1 MGYQITGH
9 ILYITL
15 IIIRIGYNNHFS
27 VQPDPDKP
35 ILIQTNPL
43 AETNPACS
51 LLTYRKFSPP
61 MASRRYQNQVN
72 RYLIF
77 IHCLLV
83 TQIPDV
89 ECNPGPKQV
98 KYPCGTCQKAVT
110 WKCNALPCDSCDQ
123 WFHIHCQGIGDES
136 YDRLPNNSFA
146 WTCRSCD
153 SLNYSTHSPT
163 SFNSLSSP
171 SSFSPLRVSDIAV
184 TTPPKHTRNPNP
196 REHPKA
202 TSTPKSA
209 GKPKGKVPK
218 SLSNQRLT
226 VLNINCRSVKNKIP
240 NLHQTI
246 INTKADVI
254 CLTETW
260 LTPEINSSEI
270 FPSSLG
276 YSVYRD
282 DRTTSKG
289 GGVLIAISNRLIS
302 QDQPQLKTDCNLVWS
317 KISITGLKDIYVSS
331 FYKPHEDDDHSL
343 KELWTSISKVPK
355 NSHIWIFGD
364 FNLPNMD
371 WQTQTPLSECRFKD
385 LYNSFSENLTNFNL
399 EQMVK
404 TPTRDRNILDLYL
417 TNNPSVVHN
426 IQTLPSLGSSD
437 HDIVQHEL
445 NILRGRPHQ
454 VKRKIRS
461 YNKADW
467 ASFKQDL
474 EKFWVKFVKFNHT
487 DPNISWI
494 SFRDELNRLTNK
506 HIPSRLSKSRQDLPW
521 VTHEIVKLIRKRDKL
536 YKKIKRSTFHNPMHT
551 KKFKM
556 LKSVIQSK
564 IRSAYWSYLDSV
576 IFSDNS
582 NNGNK
587 KKFYSFVK
595 HNKTE
600 NSGVAPLS
608 NNGSV
613 HTDPVFKANILNK
626 QFESV
631 FSRPQ
636 PLSLK
641 QLAKS
646 AATKSP
652 HQSMSPINISVQGV
666 DKLLNGLSPNKA
678 SGPDEISP
686 RLLKELHTQVAPILT
701 YIYQLSLDTG
711 IVPDDWKH
719 AVISPVYKKGDKSKA
734 SNYRP
739 ISLTCIASKIL
750 EHILVSNIMSHFDAN
765 TILSPKQ
772 HGFRSKHSCET
783 QLIGFSQEIADS
795 LDQGQQTDVI
805 VMDFSKAFDKV
816 DHHKL
821 VHKLKCLGVE
831 SKVTSW
837 IQSFLRNRSQQVLV
851 EGKCSDRL
859 PVLSGVPQGSVLGPC
874 LFLAYIN
881 DLPDSIRSRVRLFAD
896 DTIVYLVIR
905 SSSSAESLQQD
916 LHLLEQWEQ
925 DWAMEFNPDKCE
937 ILRIHRKRKPIL
949 FPYRLHDTLLKS
961 ANQSKYLGVTISK
974 DLSWAPHIN
983 NITSKANNTLRFIKR
998 NVRTNNRK
1006 VKETAFKTYVRPQL
1020 EYCSSVWCPWQKYLK
1035 YRIEMVQRSAAR
1047 YVMNDYSYTSSV
1059 TDMINILNWKT
1070 LEQRRNY
1077 SSLIMF
1083 YKIKSNLVAVD
1094 NQRLHQTRN
1103 LNYNI
1108 PTSKSNFHA
1117 ASFFPRTIRL
1127 WNSLPFDVQSSPSL
1141 PIFAG
1146 RLDSCSL

>member
-1 MGYQITGH
+1 MSGQITGYLLFIIF
-9 ILYITL
+9 ILV
-15 IIIRIGYNNHFS
+15 RIGHNTQSYD
-27 VQPDPDKP
+27 QPGYAKP
-35 ILIQTNPL
+35 ALLLSNPL
-43 AETNPACS
+43 A
-51 LLTYRKFSPP
+51 
-61 MASRRYQNQVN
+61 ASRNLSILCAIKRSYPPLVTKHKHDKVTRN
-72 RYLIF
+72 LIF
-77 IHCLLV
+77 IHCLLA
-83 TQIPDV
+83 TQISDV
-89 ECNPGPKQV
+89 ESNPGP

-110 WKCNALPCDSCDQ
+110 WKCNALPCDSCNQ
-123 WFHIHCQGIGDES
+123 WFHINCQGIGDET
-136 YDRLPNNSFA
+136 YDRLPNSSFA
-146 WTCRSCD
+146 WKCLCCN
-153 SLNYSTHSPT
+153 SLNYSTHLSD
-163 SFNSLSSP
+163 SLNSLSNT
-171 SSFSPLRVSDIAV
+171 SSFSPLMVAGEHT
-184 TTPPKHTRNPNP
+184 TTPPKHSHDSNPMEPP
-196 REHPKA
+196 RA
-202 TSTPKSA
+202 SSTPKSA
-209 GKPKGKVPK
+209 DKTKGKHPK
-218 SLSNQRLT
+218 SLHYNQRISI
-226 VLNINCRSVKNKIP
+226 LNINCRSVRNKIP
-240 NLHQTI
+240 ELHQTI
-246 INTKADVI
+246 NKTKADVI

-260 LTPEINSSEI
+260 LTPEIHNSEI
-270 FPSSLG
+270 FPMSLG

-282 DRTTSKG
+282 DRTNSKG
-289 GGVLIAISNRLIS
+289 GGVLIAVSDRLLS
-302 QDQPQLKTDCNLVWS
+302 QDQPQLKTDCNIVWT
-317 KISITGLKDIYVSS
+317 KISISGLKDIFVSS
-331 FYKPHEDDDHSL
+331 FYKPHEHDEHSL
-343 KELWTSISKVPK
+343 KELWTSISKIPK

-371 WQTQTPLSECRFKD
+371 WQTQTPSPSCRFSE
-385 LYNSFSENLTNFNL
+385 LYDSFSENLTNFNL

-404 TPTRDRNILDLYL
+404 TPTRDKNILDLFL

-437 HDIVQHEL
+437 HDIVHHEL
-445 NILRGRPHQ
+445 NIKRGRPLQ

-461 YNKADW
+461 YKNADW
-467 ASFKQDL
+467 ANFKNDL
-474 EKFWVKFVKFNHT
+474 DQFSVKFIQQNHT
-487 DPNISWI
+487 DPNTSWNC
-494 SFRDELNRLTNK
+494 FKDEFNRLTNK
-506 HIPSRLSKSRQDLPW
+506 YIPSRLSKSRQDLPW

-536 YKKIKRSTFHNPMHT
+536 YKKIKRSTSHNPVNM
-551 KKFKM
+551 KSFKS
-556 LKSVIQSK
+556 LKSVIQNK
-564 IRSAYWSYLDSV
+564 IRNAYWSYLDSI

-582 NNGNK
+582 NDGQK
-587 KKFYSFVK
+587 KKFYSFIK

-608 NNGSV
+608 SNGSI
-613 HTDPVFKANILNK
+613 HTDPVTKANILNK

-641 QLAKS
+641 QIAKS
-646 AATKSP
+646 AATKLSHP
-652 HQSMSPINISVQGV
+652 TMSPINISVQGV
-666 DKLLNGLSPNKA
+666 DKLLTGLNPNKA

-686 RLLKELHTQVAPILT
+686 RLLKELHSQVAPILT
-701 YIYQLSLDTG
+701 HIFQLSLDTG

-739 ISLTCIASKIL
+739 ISLTCIASKLL
-750 EHILVSNIMSHFDAN
+750 EHIIVSNMMSYFDAN
-765 TILSPKQ
+765 NVLSPKQ

-821 VHKLKCLGVE
+821 VHKLKRLGIDN
-831 SKVTSW
+831 KVTSW
-837 IQSFLRNRSQQVLV
+837 IRSFLTNRSQQVLV
-851 EGKCSDRL
+851 EGNCSDRL

-881 DLPDSIRSRVRLFAD
+881 DLPDSVKSRVRLFAD

-916 LHLLEQWEQ
+916 LKLLELWEQ

-937 ILRIHRKRKPIL
+937 ILRIHRKKKPIL

-961 ANQSKYLGVTISK
+961 ADKSKYLGVTISK
-974 DLSWAPHIN
+974 DLNWAPHIN
-983 NITSKANNTLRFIKR
+983 NITAKANSTLRFIKR
-998 NVRTNNRK
+998 NVKTSKRK
-1006 VKETAFKTYVRPQL
+1006 VKETAFKTYVRPQV
-1020 EYCSSVWCPWQKYLK
+1020 EYCSTVWCPWQKYLK
-1035 YRIEMVQRSAAR
+1035 YKIEMVQRSAAR

-1059 TDMINILNWKT
+1059 TDMINTLNWQT
-1070 LEQRRNY
+1070 LEQRREY

-1083 YKIKSNLVAVD
+1083 YKIRSNLVAVD
-1094 NQRLHQTRN
+1094 NHHLRPTRN

-1108 PTSKSNFHA
+1108 PPSSSNFHA

-1127 WNSLPFDVQSSPSL
+1127 WNSLPIYVQESPSL

-1146 RLDSCSL
+1146 RLESHSM